1 MPVLHRAAINSN
13 VSTTCLHNMVNFGPL
28 AAEICLRVWGTPVNV
43 NGFRLLAALVHG
55 TYWWASAEIC
65 GVKHRA
71 PPTFC
76 TAAVMLC
83 ICQHFKFTLISG
95 DFTLHAKVGLL
106 CIILQVFIVKFN
118 SGTISQLTE
127 FSDNFE

>member
-1 MPVLHRAAINSN
+1 
-13 VSTTCLHNMVNFGPL
+13 
-28 AAEICLRVWGTPVNV
+28 
-43 NGFRLLAALVHG
+43 
-55 TYWWASAEIC
+55 
-65 GVKHRA
+65 
-71 PPTFC
+71 
-76 TAAVMLC
+76 MLC
-83 ICQHFKFTLISG
+83 IGQHFKFTLISG